1 MTDPVSTIE
10 NDREFKAYI
19 YQQLVDL
26 QPFLDPDSQISVLVQ
41 LDPGAHDE
49 DADGSENS
57 EEHDDEMSIG
67 LSLVATVGEYQIEAE
82 GRDHDM
88 YEAFALAK
96 QAMIHQ
102 IEEFYSAAIDSNER
116 ETEIRSMLTG
126 ASTIH

>member
-41 LDPGAHDE
+41 LDPNE
-49 DADGSENS
+49 ENADGSDHE
-57 EEHDDEMSIG
+57 DEMSIG

-102 IEEFYSAAIDSNER
+102 IEEFYSAAIDTNER
-116 ETEIRSMLTG
+116 EAEIRSMLTG